1 MVFDGLVPRDGFY
14 HFGIVARDF
23 ETVLEEL
30 GSSIGLEWASI
41 QQRRF
46 PLRQPNGVVE
56 ADFRFTYSRT
66 GPPHYEVV
74 EATPGTIWDPHLAG
88 GIHHLGYWSEDLQAD
103 ALALAAAGYVWDAT
117 YDAGEDAGPV
127 GLTYHT
133 LPGTQLRIE
142 LVDVARKPA
151 LERWFAG
158 GEFPS
163 ALAESD
169 V

>member
-1 MVFDGLVPRDGFY
+1 MNGSVFVDTSVLVRLFDDDEPDRQAA
-14 HFGIVARDF
+14 ARA
-23 ETVLEEL
+23 V
-30 GSSIGLEWASI
+30 I
-41 QQRRF
+41 
-46 PLRQPNGVVE
+46 GVV
-56 ADFRFTYSRT
+56 
-66 GPPHYEVV
+66 P
-74 EATPGTIWDPHLAG
+74 
-88 GIHHLGYWSEDLQAD
+88 
-103 ALALAAAGYVWDAT
+103 
-117 YDAGEDAGPV
+117 GEDAGPV